1 MLKKSNTRSNRH
13 KRSSH
18 IKKGGSN
25 YSSATTY
32 GEYVNGSANSQYA
45 RTLDQ
50 TGPYAGRAGNILI
63 GAQGQW
69 AKEPHGPTAQN
80 LALVQSAGKSR
91 KKRGGF
97 FSNIINQAIVPFGLL
112 GLQQAFGCKKRG
124 NKTFKN
130 KTRRFK
136 KKY

>member
-1 MLKKSNTRSNRH
+1 MPKHRNSRRHSRHNRSNKI
-13 KRSSH
+13 KR
-18 IKKGGSN
+18 GGSN

-32 GEYVNGSANSQYA
+32 GEYVNGSGNSQYA

-50 TGPYAGRAGNILI
+50 GGPYADRAGNILI

-69 AKEPHGPTAQN
+69 AKEPNAPTQQN

-97 FSNIINQAIVPFGLL
+97 FGQIIKQAIVPFGLL
-112 GLQQAFGCKKRG
+112 GLRQFYSPKR
-124 NKTFKN
+124 KIS
-130 KTRRFK
+130 KTRRHRRH
-136 KKY
+136 